1 MKQTDLFVGYYNHHN
16 NSKSIVNSLRRSDN
30 AHIFFFLKTSLLI
43 HNLNFKPHF
52 YFEKQDD
59 HALQRSLSKLTEN
72 VLRKKEMMNQILM
85 CQFSRADFE

>member
-30 AHIFFFLKTSLLI
+30 AHIFFLRTSLLI

-72 VLRKKEMMNQILM
+72 VLREKNDESNIDVSVQP
-85 CQFSRADFE
+85 SRL